1 LPLLK
6 KAAPAKRTSPY
17 SNPWTTFSST
27 ITDQQPAPQLSL
39 ESVAADCRDTY
50 RRAGYHLVQQ
60 SLAFPQP
67 IEYLCIFSYNN
78 SLLNRG
84 VILKERLTRLK
95 SVRKLI
101 KNYRIESQEELLG
114 YLQKEGYEVTQATL
128 SRDLKLL
135 KVGKVSDGHSGYVY
149 TLPDEDERR
158 ESEQIYVQDFLR
170 GYVSIDYN
178 GNIVVIKTFS
188 GHADSV
194 SNALDAFN
202 MDELLGTIAGENC
215 IFACLRE
222 GVTGEQFLTALKLRI
237 PEIEE

>member
-1 LPLLK
+1 M
-6 KAAPAKRTSPY
+6 
-17 SNPWTTFSST
+17 
-27 ITDQQPAPQLSL
+27 
-39 ESVAADCRDTY
+39 
-50 RRAGYHLVQQ
+50 
-60 SLAFPQP
+60 
-67 IEYLCIFSYNN
+67 
-78 SLLNRG
+78 
-84 VILKERLTRLK
+84 KERITRLK

-135 KVGKVSDGHSGYVY
+135 KVGKISDGHSGYVY

-158 ESEQIYVQDFLR
+158 ESEQIFVQDFLR
-170 GYVSIDYN
+170 GYVSIDYS
-178 GNIVVIKTFS
+178 GNIVVIKTFG

-202 MDELLGTIAGENC
+202 MDEILGTVAGDNC

-222 GVTGEQFLTALKLRI
+222 GVTGEQFLEALRLRI